1 MVCTFQF
8 LVCTFFYSL
17 RLASS
22 HLWWSRSRC
31 IWLFAVWL
39 LSHYFVTLLGWGC
52 NSGTPTLGHGV
63 CWIYCKH
70 VQIHSWWWSY
80 WSELPLPKCHVC
92 SIAWLHGL
100 ICLPCSYIFWCLD
113 VPCFLCLGLLLAIF
127 ALFERVSSESHVYC
141 NENEKPWWPHLKI
154 WKRCHAEVLKC
165 RSLPYLWATQFNSN
179 GQRITPLYM
188 PKSVLFKMRY

>member
-8 LVCTFFYSL
+8 LVCTFFYSFH
-17 RLASS
+17 LASS
-22 HLWWSRSRC
+22 HLWWLWSRC
-31 IWLFAVWL
+31 IWLFAIWL
-39 LSHYFVTLLGWGC
+39 LLHYFIAPLGWGR

-100 ICLPCSYIFWCLD
+100 ICLPCSYIFWHVLMYHASFVWDCYL
-113 VPCFLCLGLLLAIF
+113 PFSPY
-127 ALFERVSSESHVYC
+127 FERVSSKSHVYC
-141 NENEKPWWPHLKI
+141 HFS
-154 WKRCHAEVLKC
+154 H
-165 RSLPYLWATQFNSN
+165 PYVTD
-179 GQRITPLYM
+179 Y
-188 PKSVLFKMRY
+188 